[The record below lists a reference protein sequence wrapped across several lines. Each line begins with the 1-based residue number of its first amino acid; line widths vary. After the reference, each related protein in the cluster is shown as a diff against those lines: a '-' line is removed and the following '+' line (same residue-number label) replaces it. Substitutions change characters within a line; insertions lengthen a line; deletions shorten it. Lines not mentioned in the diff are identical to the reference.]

1 MCQVNGINLEATY
14 NNETSLTCSVNNQ
27 LTLPDVLGQQSVAVS
42 IRWVGQNID
51 HPIDAVTP
59 ISGMLH
65 WKVLILLVLL
75 IHSHLYSTCM
85 HSDSLQLC

>member
-27 LTLPDVLGQQSVAVS
+27 LTLPVGVGQQSVDVS
-42 IRWVGQNID
+42 IHWVGQNID

-59 ISGMLH
+59 ISGML
-65 WKVLILLVLL
+65 
-75 IHSHLYSTCM
+75 Y
-85 HSDSLQLC
+85 

>member
-14 NNETSLTCSVNNQ
+14 NNETSLTCSVDNQ
-27 LTLPDVLGQQSVAVS
+27 LTLPDGVGQQSVDVT
-42 IRWVGQNID
+42 IHWVGQNID

-59 ISGMLH
+59 VSGMLRH
-65 WKVLILLVLL
+65 IACTVNSRSFVFNL
-75 IHSHLYSTCM
+75 

>member
-14 NNETSLTCSVNNQ
+14 NNEASLTCSVKNQ
-27 LTLPDVLGQQSVAVS
+27 LTLPDVVGQQSVAVS

-59 ISGMLH
+59 VSGMLRYIACT
-65 WKVLILLVLL
+65 VNSQSFVFN
-75 IHSHLYSTCM
+75 LY
-85 HSDSLQLC
+85 SDSLQLC